1 MGLSLSAEQKKLTQ
15 LFDKTNTYIIPS
27 YQRPYSWGEKECSE
41 LWEDLKF
48 RFDDDSSD
56 EYFLGNIVLAK
67 SNQNDVIEVID
78 GQQRLIT
85 LTILLKVLFLFDKD
99 NDYLEEA
106 IWNKDRRD
114 KTKKSPRLTTRVFE
128 DNDNQNFKKVLEY
141 TQEQIKNI
149 DTKIA
154 NQFEENMK
162 LFYKKLID
170 STEMKSKD
178 IPSFGDFLLE
188 KVYILPIQSVDAEEE
203 KAREKA
209 LVIFETINNRGL
221 DLSDADIFKAQLYNS
236 ALNQQ
241 KSEDFIEK
249 WTELDKLAKAN
260 DYTLVD
266 VFRIYTHILRG
277 KNRET
282 GNEIGLRA
290 FFAQDSSEEDGK
302 KEAKDKLN
310 YIPLRKQNY
319 INVIKDLNKILIIV
333 DTFNQCIKNEYEE
346 DNPYSKFS
354 KWFQVIDEHT
364 NNYPRFVIFV
374 YLFYNSSID
383 ENQNLILNENQ
394 IDNLLLLSQN
404 IIRYSYPH
412 TSAMKIKFEIFKIIS
427 KIANGEEYSFADKI
441 EKLTK
446 EDFISFRKKD
456 GRKKGFTLLAIYL
469 DKRQKA
475 VYPYDFHTLVTNN
488 NRNSLNDSWKEEY
501 EIYSNSIGNIL
512 LTDIKRKTQA
522 LNQRV
527 EAYEKSK
534 VIDLRELST
543 QLNDF
548 TYNDFKEREE
558 RLSSRLEEFFSSD
571 KLW

>member
-48 RFDDDSSD
+48 RFDDKNSD

-67 SNQNDVIEVID
+67 SNQNDIIEVID

-85 LTILLKVLFLFDKD
+85 LIIFFKVLFLFDKE

-114 KTKKSPRLTTRVFE
+114 KTKKTERLTTRVYE
-128 DNDNQNFKKVLEY
+128 DNDNQNFKKVLDY
-141 TQEQIKNI
+141 TEEDIKNI
-149 DTKIA
+149 DIKKA

-162 LFYKKLID
+162 LFYEKLTDI
-170 STEMKSKD
+170 EEIKSKD

-188 KVYILPIQSVDAEEE
+188 KVYILPIQSVDTEEE

-236 ALNQQ
+236 ALNQENG
-241 KSEDFIEK
+241 EDFIDR
-249 WTELDKLAKAN
+249 WINLDKLAKEN

-277 KNRET
+277 KNKEI

-290 FFAQDSSEEDGK
+290 FFSQDSSEEDFK
-302 KEAKDKLN
+302 KDKKDKIN

-319 INVIKDLNKILIIV
+319 SDVLNDLNKILLAIDI
-333 DTFNQCIKNEYEE
+333 FNRCIKNEYSQ
-346 DNPYSKFS
+346 DNRYSEFS
-354 KWFQVIDEHT
+354 KWFQVIDEYT
-364 NNYPRFVIFV
+364 NNYPKFVIFV
-374 YLFYNSSID
+374 YLFYNSIID
-383 ENQNLILNENQ
+383 EEHNLILDNNQ

-404 IIRYSYPH
+404 IIRFSYQH
-412 TSAMKIKFEIFKIIS
+412 TSAMKIKFDIFKLIS
-427 KIANGEEYSFADKI
+427 QIANNEFYSFINKI
-441 EKLTK
+441 DTLE
-446 EDFISFRKKD
+446 EDSLISFRTKD
-456 GRKKGFTLLAIYL
+456 GRKKGFILLAIYL
-469 DKRQKA
+469 DKKQQA
-475 VYPYDFHTLVTNN
+475 ISPYYFHTIITNN
-488 NRNSLNDSWKEEY
+488 NKKNLNSSWENREY
-501 EIYSNSIGNIL
+501 NINSIGNWL
-512 LTDIKRKTQA
+512 VTDIKRKTQS
-522 LNQRV
+522 LNSRAINYK
-527 EAYEKSK
+527 ESSI
-534 VIDLRELST
+534 IDLQNLSKK
-543 QLNDF
+543 LSNF
-548 TYNDFKEREE
+548 TYQDFKDRENLLSN
-558 RLSSRLEEFFSSD
+558 RLVDFFSSD